1 MKISINNKNYLLTDN
16 TSLTILQVCDL
27 VNIHIP
33 RFCYHEKLSIA
44 GNCRMCFVE
53 IPKSKKPVLA
63 CSTIIT
69 NDLAIYTN
77 TYLVKKAQESVLE
90 FLLINHP
97 LDCPICD
104 QGGECDLQELTKNF
118 GNDRGRF
125 KEMKRSV
132 EDLHLGNTIKT
143 IMTRCIHCTRCIR
156 FADEILNMPILGTS
170 GRGRDTEVSLYIDKI
185 LHSELSGNL
194 IDLCPVGALT
204 SKPYA
209 FTARPWELK
218 HTESIDILDSFGSSI
233 RIDTKGDEVMRIL
246 PKLNDELNEEWI
258 SDKIRFSYDA
268 FKLQRLTMPNI
279 KINHQYLNVSWNYV
293 YEYLIKYFIYN
304 NYKNIEFKSGN
315 LIDLNSLYLF
325 NKLAQSLTSSQKSSS
340 NIIDNYDFRSNFLL
354 NDTIENLESKNYY
367 LIIGSQLTYENILLK
382 FKINKNLK
390 KNQSIIN
397 YIGSKWNSSFNQLS
411 LNINRL
417 NTIIK
422 GKHYD
427 CFNFYNIDNIKI
439 LCQFKLSNILNFNL
453 INNLNILKNKFV
465 YFYLNN
471 PIGYIH
477 SHVETIHS
485 AELGFNSTINNKFH
499 SKLKS
504 DIIYNLSNHTELK
517 LDNKKFIIFQGHHE
531 PIFNDKS
538 INIFLPNNIFV
549 EKKDYYLNNFGMLL
563 HTNKAINSPGLVKS
577 NQDIL
582 FFLIKKL
589 NLINLKRN
597 YLHILKTQLTNIYSN
612 IYCNF
617 LYFKLSLIN
626 SNIKNKI
633 KQPLRTFYFFHDSDL
648 ISSSSPMMS
657 KLILEK
663 KKVAKTNYYNTWN
676 S

>member
-1 MKISINNKNYLLTDN
+1 MKISINNKSYILNDQIN
-16 TSLTILQVCDL
+16 LTILQVCDL

-63 CSTIIT
+63 CSTMIT

-77 TYLVKKAQESVLE
+77 TYMVKKAQEAVLE

-156 FADEILNMPILGTS
+156 FADEILQMPVLGTS

-185 LHSELSGNL
+185 IHSELSGNL
-194 IDLCPVGALT
+194 VDLCPVGALT

-209 FTARPWELK
+209 FTTRPWELK
-218 HTESIDILDSFGSSI
+218 HTESIDVLDSFGSSI

-258 SDKIRFSYDA
+258 TDKIRFCYDA
-268 FKLQRLTMPNI
+268 FKLQRITMPSLL
-279 KINHQYLNVSWNYV
+279 INNNYINVSWDYI
-293 YEYLIKYFIYN
+293 YQYIIKYFIYN
-304 NYKNIEFKSGN
+304 NSKETEFSFGN

-325 NKLAQSLTSSQKSSS
+325 NKLAQTLNIVKKNNTINS
-340 NIIDNYDFRSNFLL
+340 NINFDYRQFYLL
-354 NDTIENLESKNYY
+354 NDTIDSLEVKDYY
-367 LIIGSQLTYENILLK
+367 LIIGSQLNFENVLLK
-382 FKINKNLK
+382 FKLSKNMK
-390 KNQSIIN
+390 KNNTIIN
-397 YIGSKWNSSFNQLS
+397 YIGSKWNPLINQLS
-411 LNINRL
+411 LNYNSIL
-417 NTIIK
+417 KLIK
-422 GKHYD
+422 GKHTE
-427 CFNFYNIDNIKI
+427 CFNFYNYDRIKI
-439 LCQFKLSNILNFNL
+439 LSQLKNSNYLYTNL
-453 INNLNILKNKFV
+453 INNLGILKNKYN
-465 YFYLNN
+465 YFYLYN

-477 SHVETIHS
+477 SHVNTIH
-485 AELGFNSTINNKFH
+485 ALELGMTNTINNKFH
-499 SKLKS
+499 RLMPSKIK
-504 DIIYNLSNHTELK
+504 YTLSNHIK
-517 LDNKKFIIFQGHHE
+517 PNDLDNNFIIFQGHHQPNYNE
-531 PIFNDKS
+531 KN

-549 EKKDYYLNNFGMLL
+549 EKKDYYLNNLGILL
-563 HTNKAINSPGLVKS
+563 HTNKAINSPGLVQT
-577 NQDIL
+577 NEDIL
-582 FFLIKKL
+582 AYFIKQF
-589 NLINLKRN
+589 NLINLKKN
-597 YLHILKTQLTNIYSN
+597 YFSLLKNQLNNIYSN
-612 IYCNF
+612 ISN
-617 LYFKLSLIN
+617 LTLNLIDLEVN
-626 SNIKNKI
+626 YKI
-633 KQPLRTFYFFHDSDL
+633 EQPARSFYFFHDSDL
-648 ISSSSPMMS
+648 VSSSSPMMS

-663 KKVAKTNYYNTWN
+663 KKVAKNNYYSLWN